1 MESPANIIRWAMF
14 LLSLLITLTIVV
26 AVMAL
31 ILGGLRC
38 HPYYQYTK
46 IKCVRIPEKPLL
58 YDSLRVAFIG
68 DSWAN
73 YHHDFDTVLQNLL
86 VKDSLVIAV
95 KSRGNVGAK
104 SKEIYERLSSTTKS
118 ILEWHPDYCIISAGI
133 NDTVAKLGPDF
144 YVYHYSLIIR
154 QFLNVGVKPIVLEM
168 PEVNYRAIVNR
179 ESVFMRIRHSI
190 SAFITDSE
198 MYSFSQ
204 YRTAL
209 SSFITSNGLNDSI
222 LYISAESWN
231 PMGFRDKRKL
241 YLPDETHLNAKGYHL
256 LDSCLASEI
265 IMDKML

>member
-1 MESPANIIRWAMF
+1 
-14 LLSLLITLTIVV
+14 
-26 AVMAL
+26 
-31 ILGGLRC
+31 
-38 HPYYQYTK
+38 
-46 IKCVRIPEKPLL
+46 
-58 YDSLRVAFIG
+58 
-68 DSWAN
+68 
-73 YHHDFDTVLQNLL
+73 
-86 VKDSLVIAV
+86 
-95 KSRGNVGAK
+95 
-104 SKEIYERLSSTTKS
+104 
-118 ILEWHPDYCIISAGI
+118 
-133 NDTVAKLGPDF
+133 
-144 YVYHYSLIIR
+144 
-154 QFLNVGVKPIVLEM
+154 
-168 PEVNYRAIVNR
+168 
-179 ESVFMRIRHSI
+179 MRIRHSI